1 MLLTMYRSTDAY
13 WGERIEF
20 NGWLGAYPAHWYPQG
35 YRGPGHLHIE
45 FKTDKPLGTSSFSA
59 VIEDFE
65 ALGRE
70 MVKANPQAA
79 IKAFGAALQEVHA
92 VHPPKPKP
100 VDRPVNATQTDTV
113 TA

>member
-1 MLLTMYRSTDAY
+1 
-13 WGERIEF
+13 
-20 NGWLGAYPAHWYPQG
+20 
-35 YRGPGHLHIE
+35 
-45 FKTDKPLGTSSFSA
+45 
-59 VIEDFE
+59 
-65 ALGRE
+65 